1 MLGIIIGCSV
11 GGGAFLL
18 IMIFVVYKVADYYRW
33 KKWMAENGLDE
44 KPLTYEDKALQ
55 YPITDR

>member
-11 GGGAFLL
+11 GGGVFLL
-18 IMIFVVYKVADYYRW
+18 IIIFVVYKVADYYRW

-44 KPLTYEDKALQ
+44 NPLTYEDKALQ